1 MYAYTQFTHLAD
13 DLIQCSFYIAL
24 FRRWMNLV
32 DRMRRLLEIYVW
44 SLKQRSELRSIVIE
58 IAAAIVGGKRSAI

>member
-1 MYAYTQFTHLAD
+1 MYTYTQFTYLA
-13 DLIQCSFYIAL
+13 IQCSFYVAL